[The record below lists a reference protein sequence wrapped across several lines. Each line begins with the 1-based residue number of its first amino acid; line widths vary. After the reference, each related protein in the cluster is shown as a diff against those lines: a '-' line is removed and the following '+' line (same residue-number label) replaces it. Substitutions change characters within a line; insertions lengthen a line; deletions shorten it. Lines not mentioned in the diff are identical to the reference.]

1 MFRSVDNGYRSEH
14 SSNKYIFAAAMLLY
28 DIGKIG
34 GRSYLVAF
42 YEVQLLTESLEEAS
56 YATVPGIHA
65 NFYMWLFFAIC
76 FNRNRNQCKQNIF
89 IED

>member
-1 MFRSVDNGYRSEH
+1 M
-14 SSNKYIFAAAMLLY
+14 LY

-65 NFYMWLFFAIC
+65 NFYMWLFFAFFLTETETSVNKTSLLRIE
-76 FNRNRNQCKQNIF
+76 NRGIRLSDCSMPYFLQSL
-89 IED
+89 